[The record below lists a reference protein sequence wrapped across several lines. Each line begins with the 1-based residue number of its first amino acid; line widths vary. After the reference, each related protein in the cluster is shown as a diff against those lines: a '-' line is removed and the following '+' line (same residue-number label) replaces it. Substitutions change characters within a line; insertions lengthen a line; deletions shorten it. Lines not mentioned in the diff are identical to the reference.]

1 MEEERGEAELFQN
14 GNPADLQPVQ
24 FTTPCRVRIVV
35 PHYYRESADSIGHGS
50 TRKGTRLARQ
60 LALGRCLGGL
70 LSLNRQPQDL
80 VLNPAEKVLEIAPAI
95 HDPTTRLAGVDVEV
109 TVFVSGEHYLRE
121 IIDPLAERL
130 SVQQLQLEDPRQL
143 ALAAA
148 AWLREH
154 EQPADLHL
162 YVEDDL
168 VIQDPRYLDKLV
180 WFTERTQ
187 HRFVLMPHR
196 FECCV
201 SQSPMRLYV
210 DGPVKPVTQQAPVWV
225 DDEQEVARGTYWD
238 GRSVGFAQASNPH
251 SGSFCLSEPQRQL
264 LLERAV
270 EPKTFVGPLETAAT
284 GTVLAEF
291 PVLKPVWAER
301 DFLCLEHGHP
311 SFLVQLSQLPLRQ
324 PRNTATKATAGQ
336 GGEVA

>member
-1 MEEERGEAELFQN
+1 MQAT
-14 GNPADLQPVQ
+14 P
-24 FTTPCRVRIVV
+24 PCRVRIVV
-35 PHYYRESADSIGHGS
+35 PHYHLEGAESIGHGS

-80 VLNPAEKVLEIAPAI
+80 VLNPAAKVLEIAPPI

-143 ALAAA
+143 PLAAA
-148 AWLREH
+148 AWLRQH

-168 VIQDPRYLDKLV
+168 VIQDPRYVDKLV

-210 DGPVKPVTQQAPVWV
+210 DGPVRPVDQQAPVWV
-225 DDEQEVARGTYWD
+225 DEEQEVARGTYWD

-264 LLERAV
+264 LLERAA
-270 EPKTFVGPLETAAT
+270 EPMEFVGPLETAAT
-284 GTVLAEF
+284 GTVLGQF
-291 PVLKPVWAER
+291 PVLKPVWAQR

-311 SFLVQLSQLPLRQ
+311 SFLTQLSRLPLRHAV
-324 PRNTATKATAGQ
+324 NATPAGVPSQ